1 LVIIVLCSTLA
12 LPQPT
17 RSQAE
22 FADIAATA
30 VGTPTQQFQTFLPLT
45 QAAPA
50 VTPAPDPTPDP
61 APATPPTLLAS
72 YVIRDNPDYRGSFPG
87 INVQYRP
94 RQFLA
99 GLQADSGNI
108 VDALARVDDPGPYAG
123 WDILNT
129 PNEGVNTL
137 ASREDWL
144 TLKLNRPATLAIVW
158 RGGEPLPNWLSDW
171 DRGED
176 VILTGKP
183 APTYVQ
189 AFPAGEVRLG
199 GVYNPGS
206 TSNVSRYTY
215 LVLLAEADGAPSPA
229 PAAPAGR
236 ETPVPNQ
243 PCPDWVHDQYVTT
256 GPDGKTYP
264 TWHPQIDPVYWCYFG
279 HEHGSDPDLFVDGY
293 RPPYGYA
300 SAQAEAEPGLSSNFL
315 CDVETVNAAANIV
328 LSPEPHV
335 GFKSY
340 VFSDGTGYRWL
351 MTHHFGTASLKR
363 ACVRF
368 HTVDIVVAEEST
380 GELLADLHFMGD
392 FGKSVAASADASDA
406 PLRPSDCPDQAAQAD
421 ADGTSGV
428 RKIQVASRDR
438 SGYEPWRID
447 GRGNILGL
455 NTADLTFATRGNVV
469 ICDELVCDQP
479 VETGHEGEFRFLTFH
494 EGFALI
500 AGANTGQF
508 YTDAYGKTLMQAGQA
523 GAVRQYIKPGLNLS
537 NLSVDGYHWW
547 PTESWQMLYVKAGTP
562 RLTSK

>member
-1 LVIIVLCSTLA
+1 MLG
-12 LPQPT
+12 LPGK
-17 RSQAE
+17 
-22 FADIAATA
+22 FIND
-30 VGTPTQQFQTFLPLT
+30 
-45 QAAPA
+45 
-50 VTPAPDPTPDP
+50 
-61 APATPPTLLAS
+61 
-72 YVIRDNPDYRGSFPG
+72 G
-87 INVQYRP
+87 INTT
-94 RQFLA
+94 L
-99 GLQADSGNI
+99 S
-108 VDALARVDDPGPYAG
+108 DA
-123 WDILNT
+123 
-129 PNEGVNTL
+129 
-137 ASREDWL
+137 DWL
-144 TLKLNRPATLAIVW
+144 TLQLNRPAALAVVW
-158 RGGEPLPNWLSDW
+158 RGQLDPPNWLSDW
-171 DRGED
+171 ELADDVVVDGE
-176 VILTGKP
+176 TY
-183 APTYVQ
+183 PTYRKDL
-189 AFPAGEVRLG
+189 PAGEVVLG
-199 GVYNPGS
+199 GVNNPGVD
-206 TSNVSRYTY
+206 TSQPTY
-215 LVLLAEADGAPSPA
+215 LVLFAETDGSPSSAPSV
-229 PAAPAGR
+229 PAGR
-236 ETPVPNQ
+236 ATLQPNQ
-243 PCPDWVHDQYVTT
+243 PCPQWVHDQYVTT
-256 GPDGKTYP
+256 GPDGRLYP
-264 TWHPQIDPVYWCYFG
+264 TWHPQIDPVYWCYFE

-300 SAQAEAEPGLSSNFL
+300 STQAEAKPGLSSNFL

-368 HTVDIVVAEEST
+368 HTMDIAVAEEST

-406 PLRPSDCPDQAAQAD
+406 PLTPSDCPDQAALAD
-421 ADGTSGV
+421 AYGTSGV

-494 EGFALI
+494 EGFALV

-547 PTESWQMLYVKAGTP
+547 PTEPWQMLYVKARTP
-562 RLTSK
+562 PANEQMNIEMALESPN